1 MMKVGKRLAEGADNS
16 VYDVPKGLV
25 AGVPTP
31 MLLRSSIRPEES
43 RQVLR
48 EERSLAR
55 IAEEEKIHPV
65 IYALGI
71 TQAPFGCPGYRN
83 LYLMSAETT
92 LHSLLYSEKKKD
104 QKYAQFL
111 ANPSVRKRAVES
123 ILGCLLRAADL
134 GLCLLDV
141 KPGNVVCS
149 VTTGTSYLID
159 FDPQWAWWMPEEV
172 LEVFEQRPQEE
183 YLGGYEQGYRGAY
196 RRGGG
201 PCAKSRGVYLYLM
214 VLLLYA
220 HLQKDFRFDAGT
232 FAVQLS
238 EALLGILR
246 TSCVPLET
254 LLAYA
259 KAHVRDQDAEW
270 TFFHA
275 LGKVVHSY
283 FRKDLT
289 DLVDLMKWIFLD
301 YPYKEKLLTPFCSGK
316 SPDVS
321 IRGLA
326 IVDDAAS
333 VGGGPRE
340 TGIAMMT
347 DEDGSSVHYPCA
359 PLVASRKYVIDRGFP
374 FRRLLRATMSSSF
387 PFTQKLSVTKTAL
400 TTPLLEVQ

>member
-1 MMKVGKRLAEGADNS
+1 MF
-16 VYDVPKGLV
+16 DVPRGLV
-25 AGVPTP
+25 GGVPTP

-43 RQVLR
+43 RQELR

-83 LYLMSAETT
+83 LYLMSAETS
-92 LHSLLYSEKKKD
+92 LHSLLYSEQKKD

-111 ANPSVRKRAVES
+111 ANPSVRRRAVAS
-123 ILGCLLRAADL
+123 ILGCLRRAADL

-141 KPGNVVCS
+141 KPDNVVCS

-172 LEVFEQRPQEE
+172 LEVFGWRPQEA
-183 YLGGYEQGYRGAY
+183 YERAYRGAY
-196 RRGGG
+196 QPRRGGG

-220 HLQKDFRFDAGT
+220 HLQKNFRSDAGT

-238 EALLGILR
+238 KDLLGILR

-254 LLAYA
+254 LLAHA
-259 KAHVRDQDAEW
+259 KAHVQDENEEW

-275 LGKVVHSY
+275 LGKVVHNY
-283 FRKDLT
+283 FRRDST
-289 DLVDLMKWIFLD
+289 DLVDLLKWIFLD
-301 YPYKEKLLTPFCSGK
+301 YPYEEKLLSPFCSGK
-316 SPDVS
+316 SLDVS

-340 TGIAMMT
+340 TGIAT
-347 DEDGSSVHYPCA
+347 ITREDGSSAHYPCA
-359 PLVASRKYVIDRGFP
+359 PLVASRQYVIDRGFP
-374 FRRLLRATMSSSF
+374 FRKLSRATMSSSF
-387 PFTQKLSVTKTAL
+387 PFTQRVSGTKTAL
-400 TTPLLEVQ
+400 TTPLLEAQ